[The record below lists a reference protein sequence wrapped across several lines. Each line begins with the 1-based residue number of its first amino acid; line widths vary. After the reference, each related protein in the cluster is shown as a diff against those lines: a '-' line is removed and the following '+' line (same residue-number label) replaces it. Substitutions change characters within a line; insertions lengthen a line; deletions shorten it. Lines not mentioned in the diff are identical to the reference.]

1 MICDCRSFILSLRR
15 KGKRA
20 GQRDYGEYKIRIP
33 VQSDRSSR
41 FFSGIPH

>member
-1 MICDCRSFILSLRR
+1 MICDCRSFPLSSPER
-15 KGKRA
+15 KAA